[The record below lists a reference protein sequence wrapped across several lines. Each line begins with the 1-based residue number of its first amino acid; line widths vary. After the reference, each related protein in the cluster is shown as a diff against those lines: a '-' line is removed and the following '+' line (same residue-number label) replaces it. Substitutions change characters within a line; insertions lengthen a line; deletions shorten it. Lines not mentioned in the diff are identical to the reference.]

1 MLTEIKWSN
10 RKIFMLQKNMYSVW
24 KIYANEKYICSL
36 KKLKVYL
43 MFLKTYPNR
52 KNICGDWI
60 ILYVCWKKNTW
71 FKNTSSVE
79 RIMLIKNVKG
89 VFKIIC

>member
-1 MLTEIKWSN
+1 
-10 RKIFMLQKNMYSVW
+10 MLQKNMYSVW

-52 KNICGDWI
+52 KIFVAI
-60 ILYVCWKKNTW
+60 ELFYMFVEKKNTW

-79 RIMLIKNVKG
+79 RIMWIKNVKG

>member
-1 MLTEIKWSN
+1 
-10 RKIFMLQKNMYSVW
+10 MYSVW

-43 MFLKTYPNR
+43 MFPKTYPNR
-52 KNICGDWI
+52 KIFVAI
-60 ILYVCWKKNTW
+60 ELFYIFVEKKNSW

-79 RIMLIKNVKG
+79 KNTWIKNVNG
-89 VFKIIC
+89 VFKNIY